1 MLLGLPKGASSTLIW
16 NAFQNLPQEQR
27 SRYLVDLFCR
37 VLRDAGRD
45 HNNPKSPGYGNYDAG
60 FAAIAALFPASTTWR
75 GDVTLTSREIKT
87 ASGGDITLVAPGGQL
102 LVGFDLSGNQ
112 PVDQGVLTEA
122 GGNISIFTRQSAI
135 VGTSRIFTLR
145 GGNIIMWSSEGDIAA
160 GASSKTVQSAPPTRV
175 LIDPQTADVKTDL
188 AGLAT
193 GGGIGVL
200 TTVAGVPPGDVD
212 LIAPAG
218 SIDAGDAGIRVSGN
232 INLAALQVLNVAN
245 IQVQGVSAGVPQFN
259 VSLNVAGL
267 QAANNTVAATAAGAS
282 GAAGSGQNA
291 ATAQEDV
298 PSLVSVEVL
307 GYGGGD
313 GEDQKQRD
321 DDDHKGADK
330 IGRAHV

>member
-1 MLLGLPKGASSTLIW
+1 MCSS
-16 NAFQNLPQEQR
+16 
-27 SRYLVDLFCR
+27 DL
-37 VLRDAGRD
+37 
-45 HNNPKSPGYGNYDAG
+45 
-60 FAAIAALFPASTTWR
+60 
-75 GDVTLTSREIKT
+75 
-87 ASGGDITLVAPGGQL
+87 
-102 LVGFDLSGNQ
+102 
-112 PVDQGVLTEA
+112 
-122 GGNISIFTRQSAI
+122 
-135 VGTSRIFTLR
+135 
-145 GGNIIMWSSEGDIAA
+145 
-160 GASSKTVQSAPPTRV
+160 
-175 LIDPQTADVKTDL
+175 
-188 AGLAT
+188 
-193 GGGIGVL
+193 
-200 TTVAGVPPGDVD
+200 DVD

-321 DDDHKGADK
+321 DDDHKGADS
-330 IGRAHV
+330 GARDPANG